1 MTLTA
6 SKVLFW
12 LYLTNAILLIIHEI
26 DSAFWKE
33 WELFKL
39 PGGINGFLIL
49 HFPLLFLI
57 LYGLVLVAQQS
68 FLGLIVS
75 LILSAGGIFAFCI
88 HTAFIRKGRPEFNT
102 PISRFIL
109 TLMLGVSTV
118 QAAVTIYI
126 IVGWARW
133 PVGPFASKK
142 MIVFNFER
150 AQRAKSRPWRG

>member
-1 MTLTA
+1 MA
-6 SKVLFW
+6 STVLFW

-39 PGGINGFLIL
+39 PGGIGGFLIM

-57 LYGLVLVAQQS
+57 LYGLVLVSEQS
-68 FLGLIVS
+68 FLGFIIS

-88 HTAFIRKGRPEFNT
+88 HTTFIRRGRHEFNT

-109 TLMLGVSTV
+109 TLLLGVSTI

-126 IVGWARW
+126 IVG
-133 PVGPFASKK
+133 
-142 MIVFNFER
+142 
-150 AQRAKSRPWRG
+150 